1 MSQPFTVACVQTTSG
16 TEVAP
21 NIDAAS
27 ALVRAAAAGGADF
40 VLLPETVNI
49 MEPRNKRLFEK
60 IAPEEDDECLKAFR
74 ALAQETKIWLLA
86 GSLVVEDSA
95 PAPEGGRAK
104 AVNRSFLIDPEGEI
118 TARYDKIHMFDV
130 DLGDGETYR
139 ESKTYEPGT
148 KAVVAD
154 LPWGRLGMTV
164 CYDLRFPR
172 LYRVLAQ
179 GDKNRPGADFL
190 SIPSAFTRPTGVA
203 HWHVLM
209 RARAIENGCFVFA
222 PAQCGEHEGGRK
234 TYGHSLI
241 IDPWGEVLADGGFD
255 AGFVSAE
262 IDPAK
267 IAEARAKIPSLEHDR
282 DFE

>member
-104 AVNRSFLIDPEGEI
+104 AVNRSFLIDPEGDI